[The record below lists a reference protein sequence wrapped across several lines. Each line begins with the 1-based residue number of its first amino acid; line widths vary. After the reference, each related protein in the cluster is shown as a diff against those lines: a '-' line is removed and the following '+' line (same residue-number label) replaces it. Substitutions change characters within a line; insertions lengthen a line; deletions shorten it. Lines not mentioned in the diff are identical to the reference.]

1 MNGDTSKAVMTNG
14 SQVLTIVIVIKTTK
28 GALFCVRYKH
38 RGMTVAG
45 VNTELV
51 KSMSIDN
58 AHWLLGHANK
68 EGTRAMA
75 LRLVWHICI
84 GKMILCEQYAIAKA
98 KQNNVN
104 KGYSARK
111 TAQPNKMWSHHI
123 ASIKPPK
130 QIGSRVACPNWH
142 IMVNKYSGVK
152 VSASFPRKN
161 DLI

>member
-1 MNGDTSKAVMTNG
+1 MHINASQVIMTNE
-14 SQVLTIVIVIKTTK
+14 SKVLTLDIVIKTTK

-75 LRLVWHICI
+75 LPLVWHICI
-84 GKMILCEQYAIAKA
+84 GKMILC
-98 KQNNVN
+98 KQ
-104 KGYSARK
+104 
-111 TAQPNKMWSHHI
+111 
-123 ASIKPPK
+123 
-130 QIGSRVACPNWH
+130 
-142 IMVNKYSGVK
+142 
-152 VSASFPRKN
+152 
-161 DLI
+161 